1 VLRRISIERNVGEMN
16 SGKSLALLAP
26 GTVAAEAGTSHM
38 LALLPFRD
46 ANAPLLSA
54 ALEGIDLSRAIAP
67 IFAPDYF
74 RRHEMLIDFV
84 VRYGFHGIANWPSV
98 GCLRGDIDEDLAA
111 AGFGYDRDLALL
123 RKAAARGVRCFACVF
138 SLEDVAAIREI
149 GVSDL
154 IVHDGWDPFG
164 GDQRAAA
171 GLTVHR
177 CS

>member
-1 VLRRISIERNVGEMN
+1 VQQRITIKRDVSRTNP
-16 SGKSLALLAP
+16 GKDLTLLAP
-26 GTVAAEAGTSHM
+26 GTVAAEASTSHA

-54 ALEGIDLSRAIAP
+54 TLKGIDLSRTIAP

-74 RRHEMLIDFV
+74 RSHEALIDFV
-84 VRYGFHGIANWPSV
+84 VRHGFHGIANWPSV

-123 RKAAARGVRCFACVF
+123 SKAATRGLRCFACVF
-138 SLEDVAAIREI
+138 SSEDVAAMRAI
-149 GVSDL
+149 GVNEL

-164 GDQRAAA
+164 GNRRTAAEF
-171 GLTVHR
+171 TVHR
-177 CS
+177 FV